1 MMGVAATGSDDAHHS
16 YPGEEFSVDVEAM
29 VVSRM
34 LTTSTTGSPRR
45 KKHAALEKSSG
56 TSMAAPLVAGAAA
69 LYLEKY
75 PTAKPSDV
83 ARALTTT
90 ATAVT
95 WDDGREEVGGGGGM
109 LDLEAMLR
117 VAPG

>member
-1 MMGVAATGSDDAHHS
+1 MVAD
-16 YPGEEFSVDVEAM
+16 
-29 VVSRM
+29 VVSPFSNHGDAARVYAPGM
-34 LTTSTTGSPRR
+34 ACAARGTPATTRSRR
-45 KKHAALEKSSG
+45 AAGRRWRLRR
-56 TSMAAPLVAGAAA
+56 PAA